1 MIEQFYDL
9 RPEVL
14 ALDRKALDLCRAQFA
29 HVEEIRDYNQLKMLR
44 AFTDCGVEARHF
56 WGSSGYGVWDDS
68 RNKLEEVFARCMGAE
83 AALVR
88 SQFMSGTHTLTVAL
102 FGLLRT
108 GDTLLAA
115 TGRPYDTLE
124 GVIGIGEAG
133 KGCGTLREYG
143 VRYDECPLLPDFTPD
158 YDLIAEKAK
167 TATLTANGIAKAEQ
181 ARKDADEAKAKY
193 EAQLSTARVDAAKIR
208 DDARA
213 EASHIIADARSRA
226 ESDAAQ
232 ITASAQRSI
241 ESQHQQAIVSLK
253 GEVGALATALAGKI
267 LGAKLEDNDVQ
278 SSMIDSMIDDLG
290 AKK

>member
-1 MIEQFYDL
+1 MTQAASGIDL
-9 RPEVL
+9 FIPEVYDIVWSL
-14 ALDRKALDLCRAQFA
+14 IILVIVAVFFYKFFMPKFNAIFDERA
-29 HVEEIRDYNQLKMLR
+29 
-44 AFTDCGVEARHF
+44 
-56 WGSSGYGVWDDS
+56 
-68 RNKLEEVFARCMGAE
+68 
-83 AALVR
+83 
-88 SQFMSGTHTLTVAL
+88 
-102 FGLLRT
+102 
-108 GDTLLAA
+108 
-115 TGRPYDTLE
+115 
-124 GVIGIGEAG
+124 
-133 KGCGTLREYG
+133 
-143 VRYDECPLLPDFTPD
+143 
-158 YDLIAEKAK
+158 AK
-167 TATLTANGIAKAEQ
+167 IQGNIAKAEQ

-241 ESQHQQAIVSLK
+241 ESQAIVSLK

>member
-1 MIEQFYDL
+1 MTQAASGIDL
-9 RPEVL
+9 FIPEVYDIVWSL
-14 ALDRKALDLCRAQFA
+14 IILVIVAVFFYKFFMPKFNAIFDERA
-29 HVEEIRDYNQLKMLR
+29 
-44 AFTDCGVEARHF
+44 
-56 WGSSGYGVWDDS
+56 
-68 RNKLEEVFARCMGAE
+68 
-83 AALVR
+83 
-88 SQFMSGTHTLTVAL
+88 
-102 FGLLRT
+102 
-108 GDTLLAA
+108 
-115 TGRPYDTLE
+115 
-124 GVIGIGEAG
+124 
-133 KGCGTLREYG
+133 
-143 VRYDECPLLPDFTPD
+143 
-158 YDLIAEKAK
+158 AK
-167 TATLTANGIAKAEQ
+167 IQGNIAKAEQ

-278 SSMIDSMIDDLG
+278 SSMIDSMIVDLG

>member
-1 MIEQFYDL
+1 MTQAASGIDL
-9 RPEVL
+9 FIPEVYDIVWSL
-14 ALDRKALDLCRAQFA
+14 IILVIVAVFFYKFFMPKFNAIFDERA
-29 HVEEIRDYNQLKMLR
+29 
-44 AFTDCGVEARHF
+44 
-56 WGSSGYGVWDDS
+56 
-68 RNKLEEVFARCMGAE
+68 
-83 AALVR
+83 
-88 SQFMSGTHTLTVAL
+88 
-102 FGLLRT
+102 
-108 GDTLLAA
+108 
-115 TGRPYDTLE
+115 
-124 GVIGIGEAG
+124 
-133 KGCGTLREYG
+133 
-143 VRYDECPLLPDFTPD
+143 
-158 YDLIAEKAK
+158 AK
-167 TATLTANGIAKAEQ
+167 IQGNIAKAEQ

-193 EAQLSTARVDAAKIR
+193 EAQLSTARVDAAIR